1 MELQTKRLLLRA
13 WKESDAEA
21 LYKYAQNPN
30 VGPIAGWP
38 PHTSVENSREII
50 KTVLSAPETYAVVLK
65 ETGEAVGSVG
75 IMTARSEIKSAQ
87 MTDNECE
94 IGYWIG
100 EPYWGQGLIPEAVN
114 ELLRYAFEDLGKTTV
129 WCGYYDGNEKSKRVQ
144 EKCGFVYS
152 HTEDNKPVPLL
163 NEVRTGHFTKISQQ
177 EWRATSLVAM
187 KEVDIHKKQQNM
199 KEKSI
204 ISHQADG
211 QTFLEVLSEKQFI
224 GSVQDALDLIGEFFG
239 QYYDGIIIHEHNI
252 SPHFF
257 ELKTRLV
264 GDILQKFSNYR
275 LRLAIVG
282 DWSKYTS
289 HSLAAFIVESNRGR
303 MVNFASSTEEAVAL
317 LSRFK

>member
-21 LYKYAQNPN
+21 LYKYARNPN

-50 KTVLSAPETYAVVLK
+50 KAVLSAPETYAVVLK

-75 IMTARSEIKSAQ
+75 IMTARSEIHSVKIA
-87 MTDNECE
+87 DNECE

-114 ELLRYAFEDLGKTTV
+114 ELLRYAFEDLEKATV

-152 HTEDNKPVPLL
+152 HTEVNKPVPLL
-163 NEVRTGHFTKISQQ
+163 NEVRTAHFTKISQQ
-177 EWRATSLVAM
+177 EWRTTSLVAM
-187 KEVDIHKKQQNM
+187 KEVDVHKKQQNM

-239 QYYDGIIIHEHNI
+239 QYYDGIIIHEHSI

-257 ELKTRLV
+257 ELKTRLA

-303 MVNFASSTEEAVAL
+303 MVNFATSTEEAVAL

>member
-21 LYKYAQNPN
+21 LYKYARNPN

-50 KTVLSAPETYAVVLK
+50 KAVLSAPETYAVVLK

-114 ELLRYAFEDLGKTTV
+114 ELLRYAFEDLEKATV

-152 HTEDNKPVPLL
+152 HTEVNKPVPLL
-163 NEVRTGHFTKISQQ
+163 NEVRTAHFTKISQQ
-177 EWRATSLVAM
+177 EWRTTSLVAM
-187 KEVDIHKKQQNM
+187 KEVDVHKKQQNM

-239 QYYDGIIIHEHNI
+239 QYYDGIIIHEHSI

-257 ELKTRLV
+257 ELKTRLA

-303 MVNFASSTEEAVAL
+303 MVNFATSTEEAVAL

>member
-38 PHTSVENSREII
+38 PHTNVENSREII
-50 KTVLSAPETYAVVLK
+50 KAVLSAPETYAVVLK
-65 ETGEAVGSVG
+65 ETGEAVGCVG

-114 ELLRYAFEDLGKTTV
+114 ELLRYAFEDLGKATV

-152 HTEDNKPVPLL
+152 HTEVNKPVPLL
-163 NEVRTGHFTKISQQ
+163 NEVRTEHFTKISQQ
-177 EWRATSLVAM
+177 EWRTTSLVAM
-187 KEVDIHKKQQNM
+187 KEVDVHKKQQNM

-239 QYYDGIIIHEHNI
+239 QYYDGIIIHEHSI
-252 SPHFF
+252 SPRFF
-257 ELKTRLV
+257 ELKTRLA
-264 GDILQKFSNYR
+264 GDILQKFSNYH

-303 MVNFASSTEEAVAL
+303 MVNFATSTEEAVAL

>member
-50 KTVLSAPETYAVVLK
+50 KAVLSAPETYAVVLK

-129 WCGYYDGNEKSKRVQ
+129 WCGYYDGNEKTKRVQ

-152 HTEDNKPVPLL
+152 HTEVNKPVPLL
-163 NEVRTGHFTKISQQ
+163 NEVRTEHFTKISQQ
-177 EWRATSLVAM
+177 EWRTTSLVAM
-187 KEVDIHKKQQNM
+187 KEVDVHKKQQNM

-239 QYYDGIIIHEHNI
+239 QYYDGIIIHEHSI

-257 ELKTRLV
+257 ELKTRLA

-303 MVNFASSTEEAVAL
+303 MVNFATSTEEAVAL

>member
-50 KTVLSAPETYAVVLK
+50 KAVLSAPETYAVVLK

-75 IMTARSEIKSAQ
+75 IMTARSEIKSVQ

-129 WCGYYDGNEKSKRVQ
+129 WCGYYDGNEKTKRVQ

-152 HTEDNKPVPLL
+152 HTEVNKPVPLL
-163 NEVRTGHFTKISQQ
+163 NEVRTEHFTKISQQ
-177 EWRATSLVAM
+177 EWRTTSLVAM
-187 KEVDIHKKQQNM
+187 KEVDVHKKQQNM

-239 QYYDGIIIHEHNI
+239 QYYDGIIIHEHSI

-257 ELKTRLV
+257 ELKTRLA

-303 MVNFASSTEEAVAL
+303 MVNFATSTEEAVAL

>member
-30 VGPIAGWP
+30 VGPIAGWA

-152 HTEDNKPVPLL
+152 HTEVNKPVPLL
-163 NEVRTGHFTKISQQ
+163 NEVRTEHFTKISQQ
-177 EWRATSLVAM
+177 EWRTTSLVAM
-187 KEVDIHKKQQNM
+187 KEVDVHKQQQNM

-239 QYYDGIIIHEHNI
+239 QYYDGIIIHEHSI

-257 ELKTRLV
+257 ELKTRIA

-282 DWSKYTS
+282 DWSKYAS

-303 MVNFASSTEEAVAL
+303 MVNFATSTEEAVAL